1 MLNSMRHL
9 LREYR
14 SARLKFPGGGK
25 RTFAFIVS
33 TWFGVS
39 GSGEDG
45 VVNPSVVSGLLLTIA
60 SPFPEQWLVIE
71 PSHMRMLKNILIFS
85 EDMSQNSADLI
96 PDLIPWSEWSWMI
109 DPDLDLKWTHPNF
122 PQSLYNCSIH
132 LQKPPLKNVEAPIG
146 AN

>member
-1 MLNSMRHL
+1 M
-9 LREYR
+9 
-14 SARLKFPGGGK
+14 
-25 RTFAFIVS
+25 
-33 TWFGVS
+33 S

-96 PDLIPWSEWSWMI
+96 PDLIP
-109 DPDLDLKWTHPNF
+109 
-122 PQSLYNCSIH
+122 
-132 LQKPPLKNVEAPIG
+132 
-146 AN
+146 